1 MPVLEAQS
9 QSGGTEAQAQS
20 GATEAQAQS
29 GATGAGSSIWDD
41 MLSMLQGALRDAERI
56 KDHLVTECDV
66 DLERIRS
73 AFNCQEPGVATLSAE
88 QIVVEHAV
96 EQVRATLNCANPDT
110 SNLHDHEEVIERNPR
125 PPPTPPSED
134 TAAAEKR
141 DDGFAAD
148 EAPAKPAFEKPVEAP
163 AKSAFEKPVAQEPAT
178 DLLDLQAKVQEP
190 PAAEQQMPVEQP
202 PIDLLD
208 LSATVKELPGA
219 KEQAPAD
226 LLDFSLEEG
235 AAKAPVEQA
244 PVDFLDAEFASQEFT
259 PFVSASLP
267 EKPPMDLMDMAAE
280 MQTPTKSF
288 PEEHE
293 SLLQLP
299 GSSVAPEAILTKVV
313 AEPVDLL

>member
-20 GATEAQAQS
+20 GATGAQAQS
-29 GATGAGSSIWDD
+29 GATGAGSSIWED

-125 PPPTPPSED
+125 PPSTPPSEEQD
-134 TAAAEKR
+134 TAAAAEKR

-148 EAPAKPAFEKPVEAP
+148 DEAP

-244 PVDFLDAEFASQEFT
+244 PVDLLDAEFASQEFT
-259 PFVSASLP
+259 PFVSATFP

-280 MQTPTKSF
+280 MQTPAKSV
-288 PEEHE
+288 PEDHD
-293 SLLQLP
+293 SLLQLS
-299 GSSVAPEAILTKVV
+299 GSSIDPEATQPIVQAILPKVV

>member
-9 QSGGTEAQAQS
+9 QSGCTEAQARS
-20 GATEAQAQS
+20 GPTEAQAQS
-29 GATGAGSSIWDD
+29 GATGVGSSIWDD

-73 AFNCQEPGVATLSAE
+73 AFNCQEPGNATLSAE

-96 EQVRATLNCANPDT
+96 EQVRSTLNCANPDT

-125 PPPTPPSED
+125 PPPTPPSEEQD
-134 TAAAEKR
+134 SAAAEKR
-141 DDGFAAD
+141 DDGFAGDD
-148 EAPAKPAFEKPVEAP
+148 EAPAQ
-163 AKSAFEKPVAQEPAT
+163 SAFEQPAAQEPAT

-190 PAAEQQMPVEQP
+190 PAAKQQMPVEQP
-202 PIDLLD
+202 PVDLLD
-208 LSATVKELPGA
+208 LSATVQELPGA

-226 LLDFSLEEG
+226 LLDLSLDEG

-244 PVDFLDAEFASQEFT
+244 PVDLLDAEFASQEFT
-259 PFVSASLP
+259 PFVSASFP

-280 MQTPTKSF
+280 VQTPAKSV
-288 PEEHE
+288 PEDYE
-293 SLLQLP
+293 SLLQLS
-299 GSSVAPEAILTKVV
+299 GSPVALEMTQPDVQAILPKVV

>member
-1 MPVLEAQS
+1 
-9 QSGGTEAQAQS
+9 
-20 GATEAQAQS
+20 
-29 GATGAGSSIWDD
+29 

-125 PPPTPPSED
+125 PPPTPPSEEQD

-148 EAPAKPAFEKPVEAP
+148 EAS

-190 PAAEQQMPVEQP
+190 PAAEQQMPVDQP
-202 PIDLLD
+202 RVDLLD

-226 LLDFSLEEG
+226 LLDFSLEAG

-244 PVDFLDAEFASQEFT
+244 PVDLLDAEFASQEFT
-259 PFVSASLP
+259 PFVSATFP

-280 MQTPTKSF
+280 MQTPAKSV
-288 PEEHE
+288 PEDHE
-293 SLLQLP
+293 SLLQLS
-299 GSSVAPEAILTKVV
+299 GSSIGPEAAQPIVQAILPKVV